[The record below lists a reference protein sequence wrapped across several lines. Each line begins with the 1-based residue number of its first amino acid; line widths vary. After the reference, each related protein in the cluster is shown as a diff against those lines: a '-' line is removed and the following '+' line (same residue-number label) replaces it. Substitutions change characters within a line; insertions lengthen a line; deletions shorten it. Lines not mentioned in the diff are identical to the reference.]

1 MGITVNEKYRIFK
14 LDTNKSSY
22 ITGVNEDGYVGHMYY
37 GDRIDFSGEGMPDDE
52 TEALC
57 YLLDIDNGEEYIP
70 SKNKREK
77 LRFEDTFCWEYGMP
91 GYGDFREHCLE
102 ADIGHGQESL
112 ELFYT
117 GYEIID
123 GKPQLEGLPSSYA
136 GEGNCQT
143 LVLCM
148 MEPELKLEVK
158 LYYSVFEKEDV
169 ITRNVVVMNRSGENC
184 HLGRVFSLCLDFAGG
199 EFDLITLHGAW
210 GRERNIYRREIGEG
224 RQSIASVRGESSHQE
239 NPFMAIVDKTATEDA
254 GRVYG
259 INFVYSGNFFAQ
271 VERNQFGSIRTVMGI
286 HPYRFSWKLQ
296 DGEQFTAPEAVM
308 VYSPEGIGGMTRRF
322 HDFYRKH
329 LIRGTWRDKKR
340 PVLIN
345 NWEATY
351 FDFNTEKLWQIADKA
366 AELGIEMLVM
376 DDGWF
381 GCREDD
387 NTSLG
392 DWFVNEE
399 KLPGGLERLAD
410 GIRKRGLKFGIWMEP
425 EMVSPDSELYRA
437 HPDWILQ
444 HRNREV
450 SRGRNQYVL
459 DIGRKEVRDE
469 IYRRVYD
476 VVKTSKADYVKWD
489 MNRCLTNVAG
499 HMTRDDEQGMVY
511 HKYVL
516 GVYEMQDR
524 LTKDF
529 PELLLENCSSGGA
542 RFDPGMLYYSPQ
554 IWCSDDTDAIERLEI
569 QRGTAMVYP
578 LSTIGAHVSDC
589 PNHATGR
596 TAPFDTRGQVALFG
610 TFGYELDVTK
620 ISEEQ
625 QEKIKEQVVLYH
637 KYNDLIREGDYFRIT
652 SPADGRGYDCYTVV
666 SKDKKQALLSFV
678 RVDAHLNRWGERICL
693 KGLDPAGK
701 YSLSDREG
709 TFTGTMLMNMGFE
722 INGAEHEYEGKM
734 IFLTSVN

>member
-1 MGITVNEKYRIFK
+1 MSITVNEKYRIFK
-14 LDTNKSSY
+14 LDTRKSSY
-22 ITGVNEDGYVGHMYY
+22 LAGVTEDGYVGHMYY
-37 GDRIDFSGEGMPDDE
+37 GDRINFSSDGMPDDE
-52 TEALC
+52 LESLL
-57 YLLDIDNGEEYIP
+57 YLLYADEKEEYIP

-77 LRFEDTFCWEYGMP
+77 VKFEDTFCWEYGMP

-102 ADIGHGQESL
+102 ADIGHGQEAL
-112 ELFYT
+112 EFLYT
-117 GYEIID
+117 GYEIIN
-123 GKPQLEGLPSSYA
+123 GKPQSEGLPSSYA
-136 GEGNCQT
+136 GGENCQT
-143 LVLCM
+143 LVLRM
-148 MEPELKLEVK
+148 LEPELKLEVE

-169 ITRNVVVMNRSGENC
+169 ITRNAVVINRSGEDC
-184 HLGRVFSLCLDFAGG
+184 YLGRAFSLCLDFAGG

-239 NPFMAIVDKTATEDA
+239 NPFMAITEKTATEDA

-271 VERNQFGSIRTVMGI
+271 VERNQFGAIRTVMGI
-286 HPYRFSWKLQ
+286 HPYCFSWKLQ
-296 DGEQFTAPEAVM
+296 GGERFTTPEAVM

-322 HDFYRKH
+322 HDFYRQH
-329 LIRGTWRDKKR
+329 LIRGNWRDKKR

-351 FDFNTEKLWQIADKA
+351 FDFNTEKLWEIADTA

-410 GIRKRGLKFGIWMEP
+410 GVRERGLKFGIWMEP

-444 HRNREV
+444 HKNREV
-450 SRGRNQYVL
+450 SRSRNQYVL

-469 IYRRVYD
+469 IYRRIYD
-476 VVKTSKADYVKWD
+476 VVKTSKANYVKWD

-499 HMTRDDEQGMVY
+499 HMTKDDEQGMVY

-529 PELLLENCSSGGA
+529 PELLLENCSSGGG

-596 TAPFDTRGQVALFG
+596 TTPFDTRGQVALFG

-620 ISEEQ
+620 IPAEQ
-625 QEKIKEQVVLYH
+625 KEKIKEQVALYH

-652 SPADGRGYDCYTVV
+652 SLADGRGYDCYMVV

-678 RVDAHLNRWGERICL
+678 RVENHLSRLGERILL
-693 KGLDPAGK
+693 KGLNEEMRYK
-701 YSLSDREG
+701 VSDREG
-709 TFTGTMLMNMGFE
+709 IFTGNILMNIGIE
-722 INGAEHEYEGKM
+722 INGAEQEYEGKM
-734 IFLTSVN
+734 IFLTSEN